1 MRKSQSENRRTS
13 TKVPIVRLRLY
24 IAGDAPNSV
33 RAIANLTA
41 ICREHL
47 LDRHNIEIVD
57 VFREPTR
64 ALADG
69 ILLTPMLVKLSPLP
83 VRRILG
89 SLSQSQPVLHAL
101 GLSESSE

>member
-1 MRKSQSENRRTS
+1 
-13 TKVPIVRLRLY
+13 LRLY